1 MEMMM
6 VKMALI
12 VVIFMVKPAII
23 TMMQMNKLQIMM
35 IVSINITMMQMIKLP
50 MMMLVR
56 IYNG

>member
-1 MEMMM
+1 M

-23 TMMQMNKLQIMM
+23 TMMQMNKLKIRMLE
-35 IVSINITMMQMIKLP
+35 SINTTMMLMIKLP
-50 MMMLVR
+50 MRMLVR